1 MKRVFDLLSLLKMCC
16 EEGMNGDWDCST
28 QEGKEGFNDMI
39 TIIEVI
45 ENKLKE
51 KNNKF
56 INLDFVGNSN

>member
-16 EEGMNGDWDCST
+16 EDGSNGLLDGCT
-28 QEGKEGFNDMI
+28 PEGKEGFNDMI